1 MGFRIFK
8 ANVLFISH
16 VGNILSMRIFGEE
29 SLGLVCLHTSGLPFC
44 SAVSG
49 DCI

>member
-8 ANVLFISH
+8 TNVLFISH
-16 VGNILSMRIFGEE
+16 VGNILSMWIFSEE
-29 SLGLVCLHTSGLPFC
+29 SLGLVCPHTSGLPFC
-44 SAVSG
+44 NAVCG